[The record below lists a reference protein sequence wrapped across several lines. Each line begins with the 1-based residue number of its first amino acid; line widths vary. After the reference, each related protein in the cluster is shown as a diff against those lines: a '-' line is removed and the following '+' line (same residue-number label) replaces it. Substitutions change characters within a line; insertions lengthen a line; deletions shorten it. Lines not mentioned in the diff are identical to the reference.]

1 MKSLLWV
8 PGASSITDSNTNQ
21 PPWFFIKPIM
31 SQDFPFDVP
40 EFPRVPESD
49 HWLFIFGRHP
59 FGCISSMTDLVFIYW
74 VNIHEIKTVET
85 PSSCIVDVLSNWVVT
100 EVHSSKSDLLMISS
114 YLNIPPISQ
123 SPCLIISFQTCNQNE
138 YFFQKFYGP
147 LEMPSLW
154 LSHLMVRDFEH
165 FLSSVRINLPW
176 NDFMIL

>member
-1 MKSLLWV
+1 MPVPSQIRILTNHSKTFHQAYRVSGFSIWCPWISQSFWTWLVTRHLRPPSFSLH
-8 PGASSITDSNTNQ
+8 I
-21 PPWFFIKPIM
+21 
-31 SQDFPFDVP
+31 FDDRSG
-40 EFPRVPESD
+40 F
-49 HWLFIFGRHP
+49 HALGRHP
-59 FGCISSMTDLVFIYW
+59 WDQDGRDAKFMCCGRAFELGSYRVYST
-74 VNIHEIKTVET
+74 
-85 PSSCIVDVLSNWVVT
+85 
-100 EVHSSKSDLLMISS
+100 KSDSLMISS
-114 YLNIPPISQ
+114 YLDIPPISQ